1 MKLFTKVTLVSAIAV
16 SGNAMAMQAMDDQS
30 LSAATGQDG
39 ITILVAPHTTDVGW
53 APWAAAKTFNT
64 GSLSGG
70 VHIDNVYVH
79 DKDGAAGIITGASAG
94 AITIKG
100 VDLASNGPIR
110 VLIDADANGNTAN
123 SAVLNVKVGLQ
134 ETFIKLGE
142 IGVAK
147 SNRGG
152 ATPSW
157 GIDNP
162 ATGSSYNK
170 ILNPLELH
178 LGDTSMNIQLGAQPQ
193 GAMIKVSGSMTGGLA
208 INGIELFDTDGVATS
223 PSALLKTPGS
233 IYIGSIAMSDTGGT
247 DLTVAADIDVS
258 AAGLVL
264 TNNGGR
270 MDVRISDVRLG
281 NVDLSS
287 ATPPGPDSTKSLGDI
302 ELVGVNATGTQL
314 IIRGH

>member
-39 ITILVAPHTTDVGW
+39 ITILVAPHTTDAGW
-53 APWAAAKTFNT
+53 ATWAAAKTFNT

-110 VLIDADANGNTAN
+110 VLIDADANGNAAN
-123 SAVLNVKVGLQ
+123 SAVLNVNVGLK
-134 ETFIKLGE
+134 ETFVKLGE
-142 IGVAK
+142 IGVAT
-147 SNRGG
+147 SNRP
-152 ATPSW
+152 ASW
-157 GIDNP
+157 GVDN
-162 ATGSSYNK
+162 TSYNK

-247 DLTVAADIDVS
+247 DLTVSADIDVS

-264 TNNGGR
+264 TSTGGL

-281 NVDLSS
+281 NVDTT
-287 ATPPGPDSTKSLGDI
+287 AMGGPNTTKSLGDI

-314 IIRGH
+314 IISGH

>member
-39 ITILVAPHTTDVGW
+39 ITILVAPHTTDAGW
-53 APWAAAKTFNT
+53 ATWAAAKTFNT

-79 DKDGAAGIITGASAG
+79 DTDGAAGIITGASAG

-110 VLIDADANGNTAN
+110 VLIDADANGNAAN
-123 SAVLNVKVGLQ
+123 SAVLNVNVGLK
-134 ETFIKLGE
+134 ETFVKLGE
-142 IGVAK
+142 IGVAT
-147 SNRGG
+147 SNRP
-152 ATPSW
+152 ASW
-157 GIDNP
+157 GVDN
-162 ATGSSYNK
+162 TSYNK

-208 INGIELFDTDGVATS
+208 INGIELFDTDGVPTS

-233 IYIGSIAMSDTGGT
+233 IYIGSIAMTDTGGT
-247 DLTVAADIDVS
+247 DLTVSADIDVS

-264 TNNGGR
+264 TSTGGL

-281 NVDLSS
+281 NVDTTALH
-287 ATPPGPDSTKSLGDI
+287 GPNTTKSLGDI

-314 IIRGH
+314 IISGH

>member
-39 ITILVAPHTTDVGW
+39 ITILVAPHTTDAGW
-53 APWAAAKTFNT
+53 ATWASAKTFNT

-94 AITIKG
+94 AITIQG
-100 VDLASNGPIR
+100 VDLASNGAIR
-110 VLIDADANGNTAN
+110 VLIDADANGNAAN
-123 SAVLNVKVGLQ
+123 SAVLNVNVGLK
-134 ETFIKLGE
+134 ETFVKLGE
-142 IGVAK
+142 IGVAT
-147 SNRGG
+147 SNRP
-152 ATPSW
+152 ASW
-157 GIDNP
+157 GVDN
-162 ATGSSYNK
+162 TSYNK

-208 INGIELFDTDGVATS
+208 INGLELFDTDGVPTS
-223 PSALLKTPGS
+223 PSPLLQAPGS

-264 TNNGGR
+264 TSTGGL

-281 NVDLSS
+281 NVDTT
-287 ATPPGPDSTKSLGDI
+287 AMGGPDTTKSLGDI

-314 IIRGH
+314 IISGH

>member
-39 ITILVAPHTTDVGW
+39 ITILVAPHTTDTGW

-110 VLIDADANGNTAN
+110 VLIDADANGNAAN
-123 SAVLNVKVGLQ
+123 SAVLNVNVGLK
-134 ETFIKLGE
+134 ETFVKLGE
-142 IGVAK
+142 IGVAT
-147 SNRGG
+147 SNRP
-152 ATPSW
+152 ASW
-157 GIDNP
+157 GVDN
-162 ATGSSYNK
+162 TSYNK

-208 INGIELFDTDGVATS
+208 INGIELFDTDGVPTS
-223 PSALLKTPGS
+223 PSPLLQAPGS
-233 IYIGSIAMSDTGGT
+233 IYIGSIAMTDTGGAN
-247 DLTVAADIDVS
+247 LTVAADIDVS

-264 TNNGGR
+264 TSTGGL

>member
-16 SGNAMAMQAMDDQS
+16 SGNAMALQAMDDQS

-39 ITILVAPHTTDVGW
+39 ITILVAPHTTDAGW
-53 APWAAAKTFNT
+53 ATWAAAKTFNT

-110 VLIDADANGNTAN
+110 VLIDADANGNAAN

-134 ETFIKLGE
+134 ETFVKLGE
-142 IGVAK
+142 IGVAT
-147 SNRGG
+147 SNRP
-152 ATPSW
+152 ASW
-157 GIDNP
+157 GVDN
-162 ATGSSYNK
+162 TSYNK

-223 PSALLKTPGS
+223 PSPLLQAPGS

-264 TNNGGR
+264 TSTGGL

-281 NVDLSS
+281 NVDTT
-287 ATPPGPDSTKSLGDI
+287 AMGGPDTTKSLGDI

-314 IIRGH
+314 IISGH

>member
-39 ITILVAPHTTDVGW
+39 ITILVAPHTTDAGW
-53 APWAAAKTFNT
+53 ATWATAKTFNT
-64 GSLSGG
+64 GSLAGG

-110 VLIDADANGNTAN
+110 VLIDADANGNAAN
-123 SAVLNVKVGLQ
+123 SAVLNVNVGLK
-134 ETFIKLGE
+134 ETFVKLGE
-142 IGVAK
+142 IGVAT
-147 SNRGG
+147 SNRP
-152 ATPSW
+152 ASW
-157 GIDNP
+157 GVDN
-162 ATGSSYNK
+162 TSYNK

-247 DLTVAADIDVS
+247 DLTVSADIDVS

-264 TNNGGR
+264 TSTGGL

-281 NVDLSS
+281 NVDTT
-287 ATPPGPDSTKSLGDI
+287 AMGGPNTTKSLGDI

-314 IIRGH
+314 IISGH

>member
-1 MKLFTKVTLVSAIAV
+1 M
-16 SGNAMAMQAMDDQS
+16 
-30 LSAATGQDG
+30 
-39 ITILVAPHTTDVGW
+39 
-53 APWAAAKTFNT
+53 
-64 GSLSGG
+64 
-70 VHIDNVYVH
+70 HIDNVYVH

-110 VLIDADANGNTAN
+110 VLIDADANGNAAN
-123 SAVLNVKVGLQ
+123 SAVLNVNVGLK
-134 ETFIKLGE
+134 ETFVKLGE
-142 IGVAK
+142 IGVAT
-147 SNRGG
+147 SNRP
-152 ATPSW
+152 ASW
-157 GIDNP
+157 GVDN
-162 ATGSSYNK
+162 TSYNK

-208 INGIELFDTDGVATS
+208 IDKLELFDTDGVPTS
-223 PSALLKTPGS
+223 PSPLLQAPGS

-247 DLTVAADIDVS
+247 DLTVSADIDVS

-264 TNNGGR
+264 TSTGGL

-281 NVDLSS
+281 NVDTT
-287 ATPPGPDSTKSLGDI
+287 AMGGPDTTKSLGDI

-314 IIRGH
+314 IISGH

>member
-39 ITILVAPHTTDVGW
+39 ITIVVAPHTTDAGW
-53 APWAAAKTFNT
+53 ATWATAKTFNT

-110 VLIDADANGNTAN
+110 VLIDADANGNAAN

-142 IGVAK
+142 IGVAT
-147 SNRGG
+147 SNRP
-152 ATPSW
+152 ASW
-157 GIDNP
+157 GVDN
-162 ATGSSYNK
+162 TSYNK

-208 INGIELFDTDGVATS
+208 INNIELFDTDGVPTS
-223 PSALLKTPGS
+223 PSALLKAPGS
-233 IYIGSIAMSDTGGT
+233 IYIGSIAMTDTGGT

-264 TNNGGR
+264 TSTSGL

-281 NVDLSS
+281 NVDTT
-287 ATPPGPDSTKSLGDI
+287 AMGGPDTTKSLGDI

>member
-39 ITILVAPHTTDVGW
+39 ITILVAPHTTDSGW
-53 APWAAAKTFNT
+53 AGWATAKTFNT

-79 DKDGAAGIITGASAG
+79 DKDGVTGVTGTGITTPGAG
-94 AITIKG
+94 AITIQG
-100 VDLASNGPIR
+100 VDLASNGAIR
-110 VLIDADANGNTAN
+110 VLIDADANGNAAN
-123 SAVLNVKVGLQ
+123 SAVLNVNVGLK
-134 ETFIKLGE
+134 ETFVKLGE
-142 IGVAK
+142 IGVAT
-147 SNRGG
+147 SNRP
-152 ATPSW
+152 ASW
-157 GIDNP
+157 GVDN
-162 ATGSSYNK
+162 TSYNK

-208 INGIELFDTDGVATS
+208 INGIELFDTDGVPTS
-223 PSALLKTPGS
+223 PSPLLQAPGS
-233 IYIGSIAMSDTGGT
+233 IYIGSIAMTDTGGT

-264 TNNGGR
+264 TSTGGL

-281 NVDLSS
+281 NVDTT
-287 ATPPGPDSTKSLGDI
+287 AMGGPDTTKSLGDI

-314 IIRGH
+314 IISGH

>member
-39 ITILVAPHTTDVGW
+39 ITILVAPHTTDAGW
-53 APWAAAKTFNT
+53 ATWAAAKTFNT

-79 DKDGAAGIITGASAG
+79 DKDGVTGVTGTGITTPGAG
-94 AITIKG
+94 AITIQG

-110 VLIDADANGNTAN
+110 VLIDADANGNAAN
-123 SAVLNVKVGLQ
+123 SAVLNVKVGLT

-142 IGVAK
+142 IGVAT

-157 GIDNP
+157 GVDN
-162 ATGSSYNK
+162 TSYNK

-208 INGIELFDTDGVATS
+208 INNIELFDTDGVAGS
-223 PSALLKTPGS
+223 PSAALATPGS
-233 IYIGSIAMSDTGGT
+233 IYIGSIAMTDTGGAN
-247 DLTVAADIDVS
+247 LTVAADIDVS

-264 TNNGGR
+264 TSTSGL

-281 NVDLSS
+281 NVDLSGVG
-287 ATPPGPDSTKSLGDI
+287 GPNSTKSLGDI